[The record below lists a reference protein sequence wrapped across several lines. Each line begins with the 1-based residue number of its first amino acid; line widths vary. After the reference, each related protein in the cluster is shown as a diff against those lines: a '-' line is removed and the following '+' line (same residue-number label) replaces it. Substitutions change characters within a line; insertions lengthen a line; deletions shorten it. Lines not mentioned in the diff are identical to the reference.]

1 MREKYAVHLALASG
15 GLIFLVTILFA
26 LVQSP
31 DILSFS
37 VQKGAAVPHPFAG
50 YETCDS
56 CHGRTGI
63 MPYPIRHLGWSNSSC
78 HGCHA
83 RGDVAAP

>member
-1 MREKYAVHLALASG
+1 MREKYSVHLALASG

-31 DILSFS
+31 DILSAS
-37 VQKGAAVPHPFAG
+37 VQVGMAIPHPVAG
-50 YETCDS
+50 HQECDS

-63 MPYPIRHLGWSNSSC
+63 MPYPVRHLGWSNGSC
-78 HGCHA
+78 EGCHA
-83 RGDVAAP
+83 RGGEDVN

>member
-15 GLIFLVTILFA
+15 GFIFLVAILFA

-31 DILSFS
+31 DILSAS

-50 YETCDS
+50 YERCDS
-56 CHGRTGI
+56 CHGRAGMI
-63 MPYPIRHLGWSNSSC
+63 PYPLRHLGWSNDSC
-78 HGCHA
+78 QGCHA
-83 RGDVAAP
+83 QDVASAR